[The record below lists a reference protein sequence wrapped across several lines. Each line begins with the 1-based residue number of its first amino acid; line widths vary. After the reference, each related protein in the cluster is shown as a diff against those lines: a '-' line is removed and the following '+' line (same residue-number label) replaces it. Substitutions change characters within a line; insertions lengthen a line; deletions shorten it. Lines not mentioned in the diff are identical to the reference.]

1 MKKDKLFAEFLA
13 DPSIKKSVKVDG
25 IAGACDKL
33 KMSPLTK
40 NLFAALAENGRYER
54 LISSK
59 LGLSNYNIKLIFIF
73 DKCHILI
80 FWLLYIKA

>member
-59 LGLSNYNIKLIFIF
+59 LGLSKTLFHIRQMSHHKIFCVF
-73 DKCHILI
+73 YL
-80 FWLLYIKA
+80 KA

>member
-13 DPSIKKSVKVDG
+13 DPSIKKGVKVDG

-40 NLFAALAENGRYER
+40 NLFAALAENGRYETIDN
-54 LISSK
+54 L
-59 LGLSNYNIKLIFIF
+59 
-73 DKCHILI
+73 C
-80 FWLLYIKA
+80 

>member
-59 LGLSNYNIKLIFIF
+59 LGLSIILIF

>member
-40 NLFAALAENGRYER
+40 NLFAALAENGRYE
-54 LISSK
+54 K
-59 LGLSNYNIKLIFIF
+59 
-73 DKCHILI
+73 
-80 FWLLYIKA
+80 

>member
-59 LGLSNYNIKLIFIF
+59 LGLSIIFIF

-80 FWLLYIKA
+80 FW

>member
-59 LGLSNYNIKLIFIF
+59 LGLSKIN
-73 DKCHILI
+73 HIRQMSHHKILCV
-80 FWLLYIKA
+80 FYLKA

>member
-54 LISSK
+54 LISSN
-59 LGLSNYNIKLIFIF
+59 LGLIILIF